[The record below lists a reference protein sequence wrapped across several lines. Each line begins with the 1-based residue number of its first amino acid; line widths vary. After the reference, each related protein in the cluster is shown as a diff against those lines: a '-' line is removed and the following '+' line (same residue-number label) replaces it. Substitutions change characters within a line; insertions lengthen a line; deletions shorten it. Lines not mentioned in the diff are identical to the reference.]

1 MAEKEGQPKKTTLAR
16 TVKDKWRS
24 KHWYKVRAPGLFQHA
39 DLGETMASEPEQMV
53 GRTLEVTLQ
62 DISGGADIGKAHIK
76 LRFQVERVS
85 GENVAESKF
94 VGHELT
100 SDYVRRLA
108 RRKRSKIDL
117 SLPVRTKDGVE
128 IILKPVA
135 VGEQRLQTRLRAELR
150 HKLRSLLVDEAALK
164 TAPEFVREM
173 LQGDLG
179 KLLAHGLK
187 TLYPLK
193 KIEIRS
199 SNVLGTIAD
208 EVPVAEVP
216 GTVAPTESGGE
227 ALAPEP
233 PVAAAGEG
241 ATPGACRPPGDPHAH
256 ASLFSPLSGWLSLV
270 ELGTNCGRGNG
281 FSLESSWGRGFKS
294 PPRH

>member
-1 MAEKEGQPKKTTLAR
+1 MAEKEAQPKKTTLAR

-24 KHWYKVRAPGLFQHA
+24 KHWYKVRAPGLFQNA

-62 DISGGADIGKAHIK
+62 DLSGGADIGKAHIK

-117 SLPVRTKDGVE
+117 SLPVRTKDGVD

-150 HKLRSLLVDEAALK
+150 HKLRSLLVEEAAQK

-173 LQGDLG
+173 LQGELG

-199 SNVLGTIAD
+199 SVVLGTIS
-208 EVPVAEVP
+208 EEVP
-216 GTVAPTESGGE
+216 GTETSPVTAPPP
-227 ALAPEP
+227 APEGDLVIRETA
-233 PVAAAGEG
+233 VAAAGG
-241 ATPGACRPPGDPHAH
+241 DGTPGA
-256 ASLFSPLSGWLSLV
+256 
-270 ELGTNCGRGNG
+270 
-281 FSLESSWGRGFKS
+281 
-294 PPRH
+294 